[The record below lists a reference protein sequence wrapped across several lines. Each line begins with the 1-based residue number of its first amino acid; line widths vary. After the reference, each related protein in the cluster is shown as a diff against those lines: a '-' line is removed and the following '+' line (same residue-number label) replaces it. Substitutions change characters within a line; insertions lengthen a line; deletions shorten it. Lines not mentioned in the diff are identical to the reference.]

1 MSAIVIVGTQ
11 WGDEGKGKITDYY
24 AENAD
29 YVVRF
34 QGGNNAGHTIMVGDE
49 TFKFHLLPSGILRK
63 EKKVVI
69 GNGVVVDPIILLKE
83 LTEIKKRGFEI
94 KNLSISD
101 RANVIMPY
109 HKIID
114 SIEEKLKKEFKAG
127 TTKRGIGPCFSDKIA
142 RFGVRMI
149 DLLEKETLE
158 KKLDMLI
165 PIKQKILDIY
175 GENINL
181 SKKDILEEY
190 LACGKKL
197 RRYVTDTSLLINNA
211 LDEKKIVLF
220 EGAQGTHLDIDHG
233 IYPFGT
239 SSNTIAGGAC
249 IGAGI
254 GPQRIDRVIG
264 VVKAYTSRVGTGPFP
279 TELDDERG
287 EHLRDKGGEYGT
299 TTGRPRRCGWLD
311 MVMIRFAVRVNVLN
325 ALVITKIDVLS
336 GLKKIKVCK
345 EYEHK
350 GRIIRDFPADMN
362 LLANC
367 KPIYDE
373 LDGWGYYS
381 KDEWERMIKK
391 GYEALPE
398 NMKRYINYIQ
408 KATGVEIELI
418 SVGPRRWE
426 TIDMRSYH

>member
-1 MSAIVIVGTQ
+1 MTAIVIVGTQ

-24 AENAD
+24 AEDAD

-49 TFKFHLLPSGILRK
+49 TFKFHLLPSGILRT

-69 GNGVVVDPIILLKE
+69 GNGVVIDPIVLLDE
-83 LTEIKKRGFEI
+83 LTEIKKRGFAI
-94 KNLSISD
+94 KNLYISD
-101 RANVIMPY
+101 RAHVIMPY

-114 SIEEKLKKEFKAG
+114 GIEEKLKKGFKAG
-127 TTKRGIGPCFSDKIA
+127 TTKRGIGPCYSDKIA
-142 RFGVRMI
+142 RFGVRII
-149 DLLEKETLE
+149 DLLDKGTLE
-158 KKLDMLI
+158 KKLDILI
-165 PIKQKILDIY
+165 PIKQKTLDIY
-175 GENINL
+175 GENIKL
-181 SKKDILEEY
+181 SKIDILEEY

-197 RRYVTDTSLLINNA
+197 KRYVADTSLLINNA
-211 LDEKKIVLF
+211 LDGKKMVLF

-249 IGAGI
+249 IGTGI
-254 GPQRIDRVIG
+254 GPQRIDKVIG

-279 TELDDERG
+279 TELDDENG
-287 EHLRDKGGEYGT
+287 EYMREKGGEYGT

-311 MVMIRFAVRVNVLN
+311 MVMVRFAVRVNALD

-336 GLKKIKVCK
+336 GLKNIKICR

-350 GRIIRDFPADMN
+350 GKIIRDFPADMN
-362 LLANC
+362 VLADC
-367 KPIYDE
+367 KPVYDVF
-373 LDGWGYYS
+373 DGWGYYS
-381 KDEWERMIKK
+381 KDEWRRMVEK
-391 GYEALPE
+391 GYEALPD
-398 NMKRYINYIQ
+398 NMKLYLDHIR
-408 KATGVEIELI
+408 KETGVEMELI

-426 TIDMRSYH
+426 TIDMRSHH